1 MEFWASLM
9 LDFFWPLYEFCH
21 LEFNN
26 FEKKYFAVLNSNETT
41 FTWIWSLY
49 WYSSSTTNCIHTCM
63 CLQLLWIFRWAI
75 KVNVTSSLNLQNVEL
90 KCFFFRSNLPTFTGW
105 CSTFDFFFLHEMAFW
120 FDFEFLHIR
129 IFNWNITYNFSF
141 VIFHHLLLLAIL
153 QSDICVGKKV
163 RGQKTAI
170 FWKKFVKLK
179 SRNMHIFLFTWI
191 WEVFYV

>member
-9 LDFFWPLYEFCH
+9 LDFFLPLYEFCH

-26 FEKKYFAVLNSNETT
+26 FEKKYFAVLNSNGTI

-75 KVNVTSSLNLQNVEL
+75 KVNVTSSLNLQNVEI
-90 KCFFFRSNLPTFTGW
+90 KCFFFSFKFMYFYRVVYDFW
-105 CSTFDFFFLHEMAFW
+105 FFFCKVTFW

-129 IFNWNITYNFSF
+129 IFNWNITYNFS
-141 VIFHHLLLLAIL
+141 L
-153 QSDICVGKKV
+153 
-163 RGQKTAI
+163 
-170 FWKKFVKLK
+170 
-179 SRNMHIFLFTWI
+179 
-191 WEVFYV
+191 